1 MVRLRNRQTEMKA
14 TMRRVVTVST
24 PRTIVAT
31 KIDREKFAPF
41 GDVICPPLSG
51 DRTDW
56 SRPFANTRTN
66 ARISLYTAAVEPVA
80 LPAALSVLER
90 HPRSFQTFIALN
102 ASRYLVCVA
111 PGGDGDLPA
120 IDGLR
125 AFIVSAGTGITYRA
139 NVWHHPMMALDRA
152 AQFAVWMWR
161 SGGDDDE
168 EFVELSRPV
177 YVQS

>member
-1 MVRLRNRQTEMKA
+1 MKVN
-14 TMRRVVTVST
+14 MRRVVTVST
-24 PRTIVAT
+24 SRTIVAT
-31 KIDREKFAPF
+31 EIDPEVFAPF

-56 SRPFANTRTN
+56 SRPFANTRAN
-66 ARISLYTAAVEPVA
+66 ARISLYTASVEPAA
-80 LPAALSVLER
+80 LPVALSVLER
-90 HPRSFQTFIALN
+90 HPHSFQTFIPLN

-111 PGGDGDLPA
+111 PGGAGDLPE

-125 AFIVSAGTGITYRA
+125 AFIVSPGTGITYHA

-168 EFVELSRPV
+168 EFVDLDRPV
-177 YVQS
+177 YVQSPPG

>member
-1 MVRLRNRQTEMKA
+1 MKVN
-14 TMRRVVTVST
+14 MRRVVIVSASCKIT
-24 PRTIVAT
+24 AT
-31 KIDREKFAPF
+31 EIDPEAFAPF
-41 GDVICPPLSG
+41 GDVVRPLLDG
-51 DRTDW
+51 VRTDW
-56 SRPFANTRTN
+56 SEPFANTRTN
-66 ARISLYTAAVEPVA
+66 ASISFYTAGVEPVA
-80 LPAALSVLER
+80 LPTALSVLER
-90 HPRSFQTFIALN
+90 HPHSFQTFIPLD

-125 AFIVSAGTGITYRA
+125 AFIASAGTGITYRA

-168 EFVELSRPV
+168 EFVDLSEPV
-177 YVQS
+177 HVQSPSD